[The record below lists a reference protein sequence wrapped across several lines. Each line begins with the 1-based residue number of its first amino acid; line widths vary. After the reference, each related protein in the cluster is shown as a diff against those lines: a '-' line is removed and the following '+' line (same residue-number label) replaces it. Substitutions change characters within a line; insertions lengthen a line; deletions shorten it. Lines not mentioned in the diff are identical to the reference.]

1 MNAFIRKR
9 NKNYVV
15 YLEFRDDESGKRKQ
29 KNMGTF
35 DKKRDANKR
44 LAEVKDSIY
53 KDSFLI
59 PNEITLGD
67 FLLDFL
73 DKYKDNIS
81 ASTYK
86 SYTAI

>member
-15 YLEFRDDESGKRKQ
+15 YLEFEDEKTGKRKQ

-35 DKKRDANKR
+35 DKKREASKR
-44 LAEVKDSIY
+44 LNEVKESLYNDG
-53 KDSFLI
+53 FLV
-59 PNEITLGD
+59 PSEITVSE

-73 DKYKDNIS
+73 NKYSENIS
-81 ASTYK
+81 LATY
-86 SYTAI
+86 

>member
-15 YLEFRDDESGKRKQ
+15 YLEFEDEKTGKRKQ

-35 DKKRDANKR
+35 DKKREASKR
-44 LAEVKDSIY
+44 LNEVKESLYNDG
-53 KDSFLI
+53 FLV
-59 PNEITLGD
+59 PSEITVSE

-73 DKYKDNIS
+73 NKYSENIS
-81 ASTYK
+81 LAT
-86 SYTAI
+86 

>member
-15 YLEFRDDESGKRKQ
+15 YLEFGDEKTGKRKQ

-35 DKKRDANKR
+35 DKKREASKR
-44 LAEVKDSIY
+44 LNEVKESLYNDG
-53 KDSFLI
+53 FLV
-59 PNEITLGD
+59 PSEITVSE

-73 DKYKDNIS
+73 NKYSEN
-81 ASTYK
+81 
-86 SYTAI
+86 

>member
-15 YLEFRDDESGKRKQ
+15 YLEFEDEKTGKRKQ

-35 DKKRDANKR
+35 DKKREASKR
-44 LAEVKDSIY
+44 LNEVKESLYNDG
-53 KDSFLI
+53 FLV
-59 PNEITLGD
+59 PSEITVSE

-73 DKYKDNIS
+73 NKYS
-81 ASTYK
+81 
-86 SYTAI
+86 